1 MFKTGAGKGQYKEK
15 DPEKIYV
22 IVHKAEIENKRIIY
36 VIDGTLRTTQ
46 LGQSPQFHN
55 PTAARKKMRDW
66 GLSQEE
72 YVVQSVRFGEAVM
85 AMRSNAAK
93 KNGDL
98 PAGGAA

>member
-1 MFKTGAGKGQYKEK
+1 MFRVGAGKGQYKEK

-36 VIDGTLRTTQ
+36 VIDGSIRTTN

-66 GLSQEE
+66 GLSSEE
-72 YVVQSVRFGEAVM
+72 YVVQSIRFGEAAM
-85 AMRSNAAK
+85 AMRLNSAK
-93 KNGDL
+93 KSGL